1 MALKEEQTSSSEEE
15 ESGGEGEENSDRER
29 FEGGEGWRKDRFGE
43 GMAGGGKGWIKEGLE
58 AGKLEKGWVR

>member
-1 MALKEEQTSSSEEE
+1 M
-15 ESGGEGEENSDRER
+15 DRER

-43 GMAGGGKGWIKEGLE
+43 GMAGGGKGWIKKGLE